1 MERNE
6 IRIVIADD
14 HPIFRQGL
22 RQAIERESDLKV
34 LDEAADGLSAL
45 RLVESLRPD
54 VAVLDISMPGM
65 DGFVLAESM
74 REKKLEVGIIF
85 LTMYKEEAAFN
96 RAMDMGVKGYILKDS
111 AVSDIISCIR
121 AVAGGQLYVSPTI
134 ASYVLS
140 RSARSAALLDER
152 PGLKDLTPTERRILK
167 MIADNKTSREIA
179 RELFVSP
186 RTIDNHR
193 TNISQKLGLRGSHAL
208 LKFAYDHKSE
218 L

>member
-1 MERNE
+1 
-6 IRIVIADD
+6 
-14 HPIFRQGL
+14 L
-22 RQAIERESDLKV
+22 RQAIEREPDLKV
-34 LDEAADGLSAL
+34 LDEAADGPAAL
-45 RLVESLRPD
+45 CLVESLRPD

-65 DGFVLAESM
+65 DGFALAESI
-74 REKKLEVGIIF
+74 REKKIGVGIIF

-96 RAMDMGVKGYILKDS
+96 RAMDMGVRGYILKDS
-111 AVSDIISCIR
+111 AVTDIISCIR

-134 ASYVLS
+134 ASYVAG
-140 RSARSAALLDER
+140 RSARSAALLDR
-152 PGLKDLTPTERRILK
+152 QPGLKDLTPTERRILK
-167 MIADNKTSREIA
+167 MIADNKTSKEIA